1 MARKKKSVFFRK
13 SGGDGGLFRILAV
26 LVVLS
31 AIGGAGLYAY
41 RHGAGRVL
49 QLAAPSPETAAKA
62 VEDARAQLAG
72 GNPDAAHEALKPA
85 LRVREP
91 RVAGPAILCLADI
104 LNAQGKPAEALA
116 ALEKGMGDLAGT
128 PEYPVLVARIAA
140 EHEKAGRADEARSLY
155 GQLRENAPPEM
166 QAAALCGLG
175 RMKEAEGDLNGA
187 RDLFREA
194 AERAPWDSPAWNE
207 ALAPLG
213 RLNVQLI
220 FSPGETPE
228 SKVYTVERGD
238 TLISIGI
245 KLNTTQALLMRAN
258 NLSDG
263 QTLSPGQRLKYTP
276 KDFQIVIERSTCRLF
291 LLDGR
296 GVFKT
301 YRTGLGMPGPDT
313 ETALGKYIIGDKEKD
328 PVWHKKGVPAIPAG
342 DPANELGTRWM
353 PLKPQEPNL
362 KTDLGIHG
370 TIAPDSIGKYSSHG
384 CARMLNEEVEEL
396 WDLVVR
402 STPVAIVEKYI
413 PGMPLEPGA
422 GDAQGVPAE
431 SPPAEAPAA
440 A

>member
-49 QLAAPSPETAAKA
+49 QLAASSPETAAKA
-62 VEDARAQLAG
+62 LEDARGLLAG
-72 GNPDAAHEALKPA
+72 GNPDAAHTALNPA
-85 LRVREP
+85 LRARQP
-91 RVAGPAILCLADI
+91 RVAGPAVLCLADI
-104 LNAQGKPAEALA
+104 LNAQGKPAEAVA
-116 ALEKGMGDLAGT
+116 ALEKGMDDLAAT
-128 PEYPVLVARIAA
+128 PEYPVLVARLAF
-140 EHEKAGRADEARSLY
+140 EHERAGRKEEAGALY

-166 QAAALCGLG
+166 QAMALCGLG
-175 RMKEAEGDLNGA
+175 RMKEAEGDLTGA
-187 RDLFREA
+187 RDLFRDA

-207 ALAPLG
+207 ALGPLG

-220 FSPGETPE
+220 FTPGETPE

-276 KDFQIVIERSTCRLF
+276 KDFHLVIERSTCRIF
-291 LLDGR
+291 LLDSR
-296 GVFKT
+296 GVFKM
-301 YRTGLGMPGPDT
+301 YRTGLGMPGH
-313 ETALGKYIIGDKEKD
+313 ETTPGKYIIGVKEKD
-328 PVWHKKGVPAIPAG
+328 PVWHKQGAGPIPAG

-353 PLKPQEPNL
+353 PLVPQEPNL
-362 KTDLGIHG
+362 PKDLGIHG
-370 TIAPDSIGKYSSHG
+370 TIAPDSVGQFSSHG

-402 STPVAIVEKYI
+402 STPVAIVEKYT

>member
-1 MARKKKSVFFRK
+1 MARKKKSVFFRR

-31 AIGGAGLYAY
+31 AVGGGGLYVY
-41 RHGAGRVL
+41 RNGAGRVL
-49 QLAAPSPETAAKA
+49 QLAAPSPEAGEKA
-62 VEDARAQLAG
+62 VAEARTLLAG
-72 GNPDAAHEALKPA
+72 GNADAAQEALRPA

-91 RVAGPAILCLADI
+91 RVAGPAVVCLAEI
-104 LNAQGKPAEALA
+104 LTAQGKPEEALS
-116 ALEKGMGDLAGT
+116 ALEKGMSDLAGT
-128 PEYPVLVARIAA
+128 PEYPVLVARLAA
-140 EHEKAGRADEARSLY
+140 EHEKAGRKDQALALY
-155 GQLRENAPPEM
+155 GQLKENAPPEM

-175 RMKEAEGDLNGA
+175 RMKEAEGDLVGA
-187 RDLFREA
+187 RDLFRDA

-207 ALAPLG
+207 AVGPLG
-213 RLNVQLI
+213 RLNVQLV

-228 SKVYTVERGD
+228 SKIYAVERGD

-258 NLSDG
+258 NLSEG

-276 KDFQIVIERSTCRLF
+276 KDFRIVIERSTCRIF

-296 GVFKT
+296 GVFKM
-301 YRTGLGMPGPDT
+301 YRTGLGMPGH
-313 ETALGKYIIGDKEKD
+313 ETTPGKYIIGVKEKD
-328 PVWHKKGVPAIPAG
+328 PVWHKQGAAPIPAG

-353 PLKPQEPNL
+353 PLVPQEPNL
-362 KTDLGIHG
+362 PKDLGIHG

-402 STPVAIVEKYI
+402 STPVAIVEKYV
-413 PGMPLEPGA
+413 PGMPLEPGGA
-422 GDAQGVPAE
+422 DAPAAPVE
-431 SPPAEAPAA
+431 SAEAPVEAPPV
-440 A
+440 